1 MLPFKVG
8 PALRRKAPALLC
20 VAMLLVAS
28 SVQVM
33 HHCTALES
41 VAAHQAA
48 NASLTSSPLFCNI
61 CMTVQ
66 VAAVIAIVLVLGIA
80 RVRLFAPS
88 LPVLFPPDASPAFSL
103 YVRPPPSPSC

>member
-8 PALRRKAPALLC
+8 PAQWRKAPAALC
-20 VAMLLVAS
+20 IAMLLVAS

-33 HHCTALES
+33 HHCTALETA
-41 VAAHQAA
+41 AAHQVA
-48 NASLTSSPLFCNI
+48 NTSLTSSPLFCNI

-66 VAAVIAIVLVLGIA
+66 VAAVIVIVLVLAIA
-80 RVRLFAPS
+80 RVRSFAPS
-88 LPVLFPPDASPAFSL
+88 LPVIFPPDASPAFSL

>member
-1 MLPFKVG
+1 MFGTARVKQ
-8 PALRRKAPALLC
+8 AAALLC

-33 HHCTALES
+33 HHCTALETAATHE
-41 VAAHQAA
+41 VA
-48 NASLTSSPLFCNI
+48 NTSLTSSPLFCNI

-66 VAAVIAIVLVLGIA
+66 VAAVIAVVLVLATA
-80 RVRLFAPS
+80 RVRSFAPA